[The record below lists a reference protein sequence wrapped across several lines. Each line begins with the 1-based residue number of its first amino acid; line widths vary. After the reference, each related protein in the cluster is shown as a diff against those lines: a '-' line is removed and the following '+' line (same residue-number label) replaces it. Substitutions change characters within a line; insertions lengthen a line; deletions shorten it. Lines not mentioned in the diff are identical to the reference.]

1 MSNKRRNFYRRPV
14 HRTTLFQKILAYC
27 CLVILAVTLL
37 GTAVAFTVNPHR
49 LSDRKKAAVVMLS
62 SRPADP
68 IPSPLQNQETYT
80 LLGTLRTGTRDD
92 PSIPLVV
99 EPWFYYDSTDV
110 SFYQELQQK
119 SRKIRAVITDYFTGY
134 TKAELQQK
142 GEQKV
147 KEEIK
152 SAINQVLVL
161 GALDAVYFNDYTFFD

>member
-1 MSNKRRNFYRRPV
+1 
-14 HRTTLFQKILAYC
+14 
-27 CLVILAVTLL
+27 
-37 GTAVAFTVNPHR
+37 
-49 LSDRKKAAVVMLS
+49 MLS

-68 IPSPLQNQETYT
+68 IPTPLQNQETYT
-80 LLGTLRTGTRDD
+80 LLGTLRTGTKDD

-99 EPWFYYDSTDV
+99 EPWFYYDSTDI

-119 SRKIRAVITDYFTGY
+119 SRKIRAIITDYFTGY

-161 GALDAVYFNDYTFFD
+161 GALDALYFNDYTFFD